1 MKTVRTA
8 DMVQSEEE
16 VIVNHPRRR
25 VCAALSTLAVAAVA
39 ACSATA
45 QTPTPTPNFGP
56 NGGTAVGMPGMTA
69 MPSQPPMASSAA
81 GTVAP
86 GPVAGTAVDITNF
99 AFTPATLTVKAGDTV
114 TWANHDEEPHTVAA
128 DDGSFHSPG
137 MGTNATYS
145 FTFSK
150 PGSYGYTCSVHPFMH
165 GTVVVT
171 S

>member
-39 ACSATA
+39 ACSATVEA
-45 QTPTPTPNFGP
+45 PTPNFGP

-86 GPVAGTAVDITNF
+86 APVAGTAVDITNF

-150 PGSYGYTCSVHPFMH
+150 PGSYGYTCSIHPFMH